1 MAKQAKPV
9 FIPGTNMQF
18 PSASAAAKVLNI
30 NAGNIYSVLSGKR
43 KTAGGYQFGYAS
55 NRTIYIPETGQAF
68 PDIKSAAR
76 SVGVGAKKA
85 IKGLE
90 GRSGSAIGGYHFT
103 YADASK
109 ISPPSSADTVSAGT
123 KKQKKDWNANKQ
135 ERIRK
140 RKAERDARNLKIIGK
155 RLEKEYK
162 KAEKTVKNIEKE
174 VAKYRRDRRK
184 AVEQYK
190 KAKARFEKFLTKVNG
205 QLDVFYERHPN
216 FIHYNPSTPE
226 IFEYMNQIGN
236 KDYTHFDTS
245 LAAFNFDN
253 KATPEDIK
261 KLIRDMTELQTAL
274 ELATKSHKK
283 SFWDIKVAERERTE
297 LTAEFGLSNEGEM
310 DKYADMIWEMI
321 DIFIR
326 AEGYDKLSSDR
337 VYNAVKDAMQSSVD
351 PKKIS
356 EFLDNLAAWMDSYPH
371 GGDVGQQLFD
381 ELKGETEESQANAD
395 NNDFWDDD
403 VWTI

>member
-1 MAKQAKPV
+1 MAKQSKPV
-9 FIPGTNMQF
+9 FIPGTNLKF
-18 PSASAAAKVLNI
+18 PSASAAAKALNI
-30 NAGNIYSVLSGKR
+30 NAGNIYSVLAGKR
-43 KTAGGYQFGYAS
+43 KTAGGYQFGYTS
-55 NRTIYIPETGQAF
+55 NRIIYIPETGQSF
-68 PDIKSAAR
+68 SDIKSAAK

-90 GRSGSAIGGYHFT
+90 GRTGSAIGGYHFT
-103 YADASK
+103 YADSSK
-109 ISPPSSADTVSAGT
+109 ISSSSPSGTESVPTGT
-123 KKQKKDWNANKQ
+123 KKQKRNRKANKT
-135 ERIRK
+135 ERIQK

-162 KAEKTVKNIEKE
+162 KAKKVVNNIEKE

-190 KAKARFEKFLTKVNG
+190 KAKARFEKFLNKVNG

-245 LAAFNFDN
+245 LAAFKFDN

-274 ELATKSHKK
+274 ELATNSHKK
-283 SFWDIKVAERERTE
+283 SFWNIRVAERERSE
-297 LTAEFGLSNEGEM
+297 LTMEFGLSDEGEM

-321 DIFIR
+321 DIFER
-326 AEGYDKLSSDR
+326 SRGYDELGSDR
-337 VYNAVKDAMQSSVD
+337 VFREVQDAMQKHVD
-351 PKKIS
+351 PTVLS
-356 EFLDNLAAWMDSYPH
+356 DFLDNLNEWMDSYPH
-371 GGDVGQQLFD
+371 GRNVD
-381 ELKGETEESQANAD
+381 EIFNELGNAADESQANAD
-395 NNDFWDDD
+395 DEFWDDD